1 MRPGITATIGRKM
14 DSNSPQMKNLN
25 SIYRITF
32 GFILL
37 LSTHIGHTIA
47 TKCEQITVKRCMRMP
62 WTLTHMPNLVHH
74 SSQENAELVLSQFEP
89 LLSIHCSVYLEF
101 FLCSMFTPMCFHHE
115 GEFPKIVPPCRKICQ
130 DARNRC
136 EPIMLK
142 YNVTWP
148 EQLSCHDLPEYHRGM
163 CIEPD
168 AFIQRQ
174 TESPDEPPRCSAA
187 SPVKCKKCKRFK
199 MKDKVFFA
207 KDYDFVIR
215 AKIEKV
221 IQNPCDASVKINVTQ
236 VFKMKTILI
245 GPGPNVLTFNDSC
258 ACPKLKRG
266 REYILGGY
274 ENSSNGDLLLQRESM
289 AEKWGRKWEKKIG
302 KWVKKKAKTPLN
314 RRRRTNESAAP
325 PKRTRKGRK
334 RSRKTP
340 DRK

>member
-1 MRPGITATIGRKM
+1 M
-14 DSNSPQMKNLN
+14 
-25 SIYRITF
+25 YRISK
-32 GFILL
+32 GFIVILL
-37 LSTHIGHTIA
+37 LTAQIRQTVT
-47 TKCEQITVKRCMRMP
+47 TKCEEIRVERCRNMP

-74 SSQENAELVLSQFEP
+74 SSQENADLVLSQFDP
-89 LLSIHCSVYLEF
+89 LLNVRCSRYLEF

-115 GEFPKIVPPCRKICQ
+115 GDYPKIVPPCRKICQ

-163 CIEPD
+163 CIEPA
-168 AFIQRQ
+168 AFISRP
-174 TESPDEPPRCSAA
+174 TIPDEPPRCSAA

-199 MKDKVFFA
+199 MKDKVFFE
-207 KDYDFVIR
+207 KDYDFIIR
-215 AKIEKV
+215 VRVDKV
-221 IQNPCDASVKINVTQ
+221 IQNPCDASVKVNVTQ
-236 VFKMKTILI
+236 VFRMKTIVI

-258 ACPKLKRG
+258 ACPKLKKG
-266 REYILGGY
+266 REYVLGGH
-274 ENSSNGDLLLQRESM
+274 EVSSEGELLLHRESM

-325 PKRTRKGRK
+325 PKRTRKEKKRRTRK
-334 RSRKTP
+334 SPGKEE
-340 DRK
+340 